1 MNIGFLSTR
10 IAGADGVSL
19 EIAKLAEILRR
30 LGHECCYCAGE
41 LDASAAPGLL
51 VPEMHFTHPEAVS
64 LHDHCFG
71 TDVAAGAETAG
82 GETPP
87 LRERIAAMAGRL
99 RAAIAR
105 FVEAQ
110 RVDVLFVQNALA
122 IPMHVPLG
130 VALTDFIA
138 ETGIPTLAH
147 NHDLAWERARFTVNC
162 IPDILA
168 RCFPPTLPSVRHL
181 VINSLAQQALRERK
195 GVEATL
201 LPNIFDFATAAPAM
215 TPANAGL
222 RASLGLSD
230 DHLLILQPTRVIAR
244 KGIELA
250 IELVR
255 RLSEPALRHKL
266 LGKEPA
272 LVISHPAGDEGL
284 AYLHKLQALAAQAGV
299 SLIYAADR
307 FGAHAGAGG
316 PRPYALW
323 DAYVHADFVTYPSLI
338 EGFGNA
344 LLETLYFRLPAL
356 INRYPVYTA
365 DIAPL
370 GFDLVEID
378 AQDDP
383 GNLAAITD
391 LTVEAV
397 IEAIMDP
404 VRRRRMVEW
413 NYDLARQHYSY
424 EAVTPLLASLLSRRH
439 KYPQAEHPERRAIA
453 HSRRMRSGRFARPH
467 PSTAHGELTPCS
479 AQDARVVIEAE

>member
-1 MNIGFLSTR
+1 MNIGFISTR
-10 IAGADGVSL
+10 IAGSDGVSL
-19 EIAKLAEILRR
+19 EIAKLATILRR
-30 LGHECCYCAGE
+30 LGHTCCYCAGE
-41 LDASAAPGLL
+41 LDASFAPGLL
-51 VPEMHFTHPEAVS
+51 VPEMHFTHPEAVWI
-64 LHDHCFG
+64 HDHCFG
-71 TDVAAGAETAG
+71 VNTTGGGETPG

-87 LRERIAAMAGRL
+87 LHERIAVMAGQL
-99 RAAIAR
+99 HAAIAR
-105 FVEAQ
+105 FVAEQ

-122 IPMHVPLG
+122 IPMHVPLA

-138 ETGIPTLAH
+138 ETDIPTLAH
-147 NHDLAWERARFTVNC
+147 NHDLAWERERFTVNC

-168 RCFPPTLPSVRHL
+168 RCFPPALPSVRHL
-181 VINSLAQQALRERK
+181 AINSLAQQALRARK
-195 GVEATL
+195 GIEATL

-215 TPANAGL
+215 TAANAGL
-222 RASLGLSD
+222 RAGLGLTD

-255 RLSEPALRHKL
+255 RLREPAVRARL
-266 LGKEPA
+266 LGKEPV
-272 LVISHPAGDEGL
+272 LVISHAAGDEGL
-284 AYLHKLQALAAQAGV
+284 AYLHKLQALAARDGV
-299 SLIYAADR
+299 PLIYAADR
-307 FGAHAGAGG
+307 FATVGAWT

-356 INRYPVYTA
+356 VNRYPVYAA

-383 GNLAAITD
+383 ANLAAITGE
-391 LTVEAV
+391 TVEAV
-397 IEAIMDP
+397 IEAVMDP

-413 NYDLARQHYSY
+413 NYDLARQHYAY
-424 EAVTPLLASLLSRRH
+424 EAVTPLLARLLS
-439 KYPQAEHPERRAIA
+439 
-453 HSRRMRSGRFARPH
+453 
-467 PSTAHGELTPCS
+467 
-479 AQDARVVIEAE
+479 

>member
-1 MNIGFLSTR
+1 MNIGFISTR
-10 IAGADGVSL
+10 IAGSDGVSL
-19 EIAKLAEILRR
+19 EIAKLATILRR
-30 LGHECCYCAGE
+30 LGHDCCYCAGE
-41 LDASAAPGLL
+41 LDATFAPGLL
-51 VPEMHFTHPEAVS
+51 VPEMHFTHPEAVWI
-64 LHDHCFG
+64 HDHCFG
-71 TDVAAGAETAG
+71 VNTTGS

-87 LRERIAAMAGRL
+87 LGERIAAMAGRL
-99 RAAIAR
+99 RTAIAR
-105 FVEAQ
+105 FVDQQ

-147 NHDLAWERARFTVNC
+147 NHDLVWERERFTVNC

-168 RCFPPTLPSVRHL
+168 RCFPPALPSVRHL
-181 VINSLAQQALRERK
+181 AINSLAQQALRARK
-195 GVEATL
+195 GIEATL

-215 TPANAGL
+215 TAANAGL
-222 RASLGLSD
+222 RADLGLTD

-255 RLSEPALRHKL
+255 RLREPAVRARL
-266 LGKEPA
+266 LGKEPV
-272 LVISHPAGDEGL
+272 LIISHAAGDEGL
-284 AYLHKLQALAAQAGV
+284 AYLHKLQTLAARVGV
-299 SLIYAADR
+299 PLIYAADR
-307 FGAHAGAGG
+307 FGAHAGATTEG
-316 PRPYALW
+316 RPYILW

-356 INRYPVYTA
+356 VNRYPVYAT

-370 GFDLVEID
+370 GFDLVEMD
-378 AQDDP
+378 AADDP
-383 GNLAAITD
+383 TNLAAITGE
-391 LTVEAV
+391 TVEAV

-424 EAVTPLLASLLSRRH
+424 EAVTPLLARLLS
-439 KYPQAEHPERRAIA
+439 
-453 HSRRMRSGRFARPH
+453 
-467 PSTAHGELTPCS
+467 
-479 AQDARVVIEAE
+479 